1 MSILP
6 GPPPVVCPIC
16 RTEAPPRKL
25 ACLKCGTRL
34 DVFRAPAGQPS
45 GTGISQHQKSKVVAI
60 LLACL
65 GFAGI
70 AGLHRFYTEKTGT
83 GLAMLLTLGGLF
95 MWTIYDLHVLIEGD
109 FVDDRGLPLR

>member
-1 MSILP
+1 MSVVP

-45 GTGISQHQKSKVVAI
+45 GTDISHEQKSRFIAI
-60 LLACL
+60 LLCCV
-65 GFAGI
+65 GFLGI
-70 AGLHRFYTEKTGT
+70 AGLHRFYTEKNSTGI
-83 GLAMLLTLGGLF
+83 AMLLTFGGAF
-95 MWTIYDLHVLIEGD
+95 FWTMYDLHNLIEGD
-109 FVDDRGLPLR
+109 FVDERGLPLR